1 MLNKKLH
8 FCIFINKINLNKALI
23 VANRPSIFYSLLSK
37 LIIMNKLHILLLVLF
52 FFSVSAN
59 AQKALTLE
67 EAVNYA
73 YANNLSVKNALIN
86 VADAEARIMENRAT
100 GLPQI
105 GATLD
110 WQTFFLLPKVKF
122 PSSFADA
129 TPRAVFGILNSYGVK
144 DGAGN
149 LIPATPPP
157 FEGEVEPI
165 SFQQRHSV
173 TPGITASQ
181 LLYSGSYNVARR
193 AARDYRDL
201 VQKQVDTK
209 KVEVRNQVV
218 DAYLPALLITESV
231 KTLDKNI
238 NNLEKL
244 LVETKAFN
252 KEGFIESLDV
262 DRLTLSLENI
272 KTQRNNINR
281 SKELVINA
289 LKFLI
294 GAKKEE
300 TIEVADDIKSL
311 FKEADVAQLEGEIN
325 YSNRREYGL
334 ITQAEKMQQLQI
346 DLAKA
351 STLPTVA
358 TFASISYGFN
368 GNSFKKDDYF
378 FMPTGVVGAKISMPI
393 WGGGG
398 LPYTKQRAQLA
409 LETARNQ
416 RIEFENAVILQVNN
430 ARIAYKNAKIN
441 LESQEKNLTL
451 AEKIYNISK
460 TKYKEGV
467 GSSVEIIQSEGT
479 LYQNQQ
485 NVIQA
490 RYDLLKAKMD
500 LDKAIGK

>member
-1 MLNKKLH
+1 
-8 FCIFINKINLNKALI
+8 
-23 VANRPSIFYSLLSK
+23 
-37 LIIMNKLHILLLVLF
+37 MNKLHTLFLLF
-52 FFSVSAN
+52 IFSIN
-59 AQKALTLE
+59 AKAQQSLTLE
-67 EAVNYA
+67 DAIKYA
-73 YANNLSVKNALIN
+73 MQNNLSIKNSQIN
-86 VADAEARIMENRAT
+86 IADAEARIMENRAT

-129 TPRAVFGILNSYGVK
+129 TPRAVFGILNGYGVK
-144 DGAGN
+144 DGNGN
-149 LIPATPPP
+149 PIPATPPP

-165 SFQQRHSV
+165 SFQQRHSI

-193 AARDYRDL
+193 AAREYRDL
-201 VQKQVDTK
+201 VQKQLTSK
-209 KVEVRNQVV
+209 QNEIRNQVI

-231 KTLDKNI
+231 NTLDKNI
-238 NNLEKL
+238 ANLEKL

-252 KEGFIESLDV
+252 KEGFIENLDV

-272 KTQRNNINR
+272 KTQRASINR
-281 SKELVINA
+281 NKELVINA
-289 LKFLI
+289 LKFVMN
-294 GAKKEE
+294 AKASEIFELK
-300 TIEVADDIKSL
+300 D
-311 FKEADVAQLEGEIN
+311 DVASLLKDVPQADLEGAVDYNKRAE
-325 YSNRREYGL
+325 YSL
-334 ITQAEKMQQLQI
+334 IMQGEKMQQLQI

-358 TFASISYGFN
+358 TFASFSYGFN

-409 LETARNQ
+409 LETVRNQ
-416 RIEFENAVILQVNN
+416 RIEFENAVTLQVNN
-430 ARIAYKNAKIN
+430 ARIAYSNAKIN
-441 LESQEKNLTL
+441 VASQEKNLTL
-451 AEKIYNISK
+451 AEKIFNTSK
-460 TKYKEGV
+460 IKYKEGI
-467 GSSVEIIQSEGT
+467 GSSVEIIQAETT

-490 RYDLLKAKMD
+490 KYDLLKAKMD
-500 LDKAIGK
+500 LDKALGNR

>member
-1 MLNKKLH
+1 
-8 FCIFINKINLNKALI
+8 
-23 VANRPSIFYSLLSK
+23 
-37 LIIMNKLHILLLVLF
+37 MNKLHILFLLF
-52 FFSVSAN
+52 IFSIN
-59 AQKALTLE
+59 AKAQQSLTLE
-67 EAVNYA
+67 DAIKYA
-73 YANNLSVKNALIN
+73 MPNNLSIKNSQIN
-86 VADAEARIMENRAT
+86 IADAEARIMENRAT

-129 TPRAVFGILNSYGVK
+129 TPRAVFGILNAYGVK
-144 DGAGN
+144 DPAGN
-149 LIPATPPP
+149 VIPKDPPP
-157 FEGEVEPI
+157 SNVEVEPI
-165 SFQQRHSV
+165 SFQQRHSL

-193 AARDYRDL
+193 AAREYRDL
-201 VQKQVDTK
+201 VQKQLSTK
-209 KVEVRNQVV
+209 QNEIRNQVI

-238 NNLEKL
+238 ANLEKL

-252 KEGFIESLDV
+252 KEGFIENLDV

-272 KTQRNNINR
+272 KTQRASINR
-281 SKELVINA
+281 NKELVINA
-289 LKFLI
+289 LKFVMN
-294 GAKKEE
+294 AKASE
-300 TIEVADDIKSL
+300 TFELKD
-311 FKEADVAQLEGEIN
+311 DVASLLKDVPQTDLEGAVDFN
-325 YSNRREYGL
+325 KRPEYPL
-334 ITQAEKMQQLQI
+334 IMQGEKMQQLQI

-358 TFASISYGFN
+358 TFASFSYGFN

-409 LETARNQ
+409 METTRNQ
-416 RIEFENAVILQVNN
+416 RIEFENAVTLQVNN
-430 ARIAYKNAKIN
+430 ARIAYNNAKIN
-441 LESQEKNLTL
+441 VASQEKNLTL
-451 AEKIYNISK
+451 AEKIFGISK

-467 GSSVEIIQSEGT
+467 GSSVEIIQAETT

-490 RYDLLKAKMD
+490 KYDLLKAKMD
-500 LDKAIGK
+500 LDKALGNR